1 MIYTVLIVQI
11 LSITTLLILQILYFR
26 KSIFLQIIPAFV
38 AATLI
43 YSIIRRK
50 HAYVWPTIAL
60 SVGSIYTCE
69 NLLLANCFNFVF
81 QLLHN
86 SCLKN
91 NTKCRKLGPNLKTVF
106 LCSKNALRIQQIVDA
121 MSNSPNNL
129 TVTYNIFSVFI
140 SFCHSIWRS
149 YFCSTIFS
157 NLLISSWCLTGLST
171 VSHFR

>member
-60 SVGSIYTCE
+60 SCFHIVLSFYLEIIFLFYYIFKPAYIIMVLNWAFDTQYTE
-69 NLLLANCFNFVF
+69 
-81 QLLHN
+81 
-86 SCLKN
+86 
-91 NTKCRKLGPNLKTVF
+91 KTV
-106 LCSKNALRIQQIVDA
+106 SYYVQ
-121 MSNSPNNL
+121 S
-129 TVTYNIFSVFI
+129 TVIFI
-140 SFCHSIWRS
+140 SVITFGLYNYWHLHIYSSSHKIWEHFSIMISPQHQFPQPRYCTLKKPHRS
-149 YFCSTIFS
+149 SD
-157 NLLISSWCLTGLST
+157 
-171 VSHFR
+171 